1 MNRVFSAILCGLLL
15 AQPVLAEEERYITTS
30 GVGTVEAAP
39 DMATINLGVT
49 QQAKE
54 AGAAMSATS
63 DAVREVLALLE
74 QAGIEPRDV
83 QTDSI
88 SLQPLW
94 LRSNNNSDIPP
105 RITGFV
111 ARNSLGIRVRD
122 LDQLGSV
129 LDQVVQNGANTF
141 NGLQFSIAEPD
152 ELVAAARAVA
162 VKDAMAKAAQLA
174 EAAGVT
180 LGSIQKITEQSGSIR
195 PQMMEMASTRAMSD
209 VPVAAGE
216 LSLSAQV
223 TIVFAIE
230 D

>member
-105 RITGFV
+105 QITGFV

-195 PQMMEMASTRAMSD
+195 PQMMEIASTRAMSD